1 MRKRLQ
7 QIIEWSGL
15 KPKQLEEATGL
26 DRNIWIS
33 LRYGRQ
39 RVNEDHI
46 EAINKLW
53 PQYIYWLVTGET
65 LPKAGQISP
74 DMEDR
79 HQKVAENK
87 TSY

>member
-1 MRKRLQ
+1 M
-7 QIIEWSGL
+7 

-46 EAINKLW
+46 EAVRKLW
-53 PQYIYWLVTGET
+53 PQFSYWLISGET
-65 LPKAGQISP
+65 IPEAGQISP
-74 DMEDR
+74 HEANPYP
-79 HQKVAENK
+79 KVAEDK
-87 TSY
+87 AEY

>member
-1 MRKRLQ
+1 MKQRLQ
-7 QIIEWSGL
+7 EIIRWSGM

-46 EAINKLW
+46 EAVRKLW
-53 PQYIYWLVTGET
+53 PQFSYWLITGET
-65 LPKAGQISP
+65 IPEAGQVSP
-74 DMEDR
+74 ADTTVYL
-79 HQKVAENK
+79 KVAEEK
-87 TSY
+87 PDY